1 MFFIYFLLKTRK
13 KHLKRQ
19 CFRLLFKA
27 GRHAN
32 ACWLQFKMNK
42 KGWKGK
48 KSFQGA
54 SNNRKLVK
62 IHNTCRW
69 CFSMTF
75 ILTLAAY
82 HFTYLSHFSLS
93 LCFCDSW
100 SLGFSLS
107 VHVFFVRLFVWLSF
121 CQSLYAV
128 YEKAIRPVRL
138 PSKFFSVCDPSFQ
151 IQFSA
156 KLFC

>member
-1 MFFIYFLLKTRK
+1 
-13 KHLKRQ
+13 
-19 CFRLLFKA
+19 
-27 GRHAN
+27 
-32 ACWLQFKMNK
+32 
-42 KGWKGK
+42 
-48 KSFQGA
+48 
-54 SNNRKLVK
+54 
-62 IHNTCRW
+62 
-69 CFSMTF
+69 MTF

-82 HFTYLSHFSLS
+82 HFSLS

-121 CQSLYAV
+121 CQSLYSA

-138 PSKFFSVCDPSFQ
+138 PPKFFSVSDPSFQ

-156 KLFC
+156 KLFCLLFIMMLSIGTKLQGLMVYSIPKIIVQLHRLYMTDKGGNNKISEGCFRSHHSICTLLKIFCRRV